1 MRIAHR
7 PGSTGRA
14 AAVTAPRLAILGP
27 ALPDRGGIARE
38 TSLLARALAADGP
51 VSYFTF
57 SRPYPRWLDPRR
69 FADFSEA
76 GPSPAVPI
84 LDWRSPV
91 SWRRTARAVADSG
104 ASALVVPWWVAF
116 WGLPVRAVL
125 RRLARLRPGTARV
138 LICHNVDDHE
148 ATALHRFLALGAF
161 LSADGFF
168 VHSDDA
174 RRRLEKLVPGRPV
187 AVHPLPAAESA
198 APSRADARRR
208 LSVTGPLVLF
218 LGLVRQYK
226 GADVLLAAAPRIARE
241 TGARV
246 AIVGESFPDAADLE
260 KRLAAAAAR
269 GEILRRDSYVPEAEM
284 DDWLAA
290 CDVLVLPYR
299 KISGSA
305 IAARALAARR
315 PMAAARVGSLA
326 ETVVPGETGELFE
339 SGDAAGLASAV
350 ATILARGAD
359 AYAEG
364 LSRAAGRASWEGYAR
379 ALRALAAA
387 ISRDSDT

>member
-1 MRIAHR
+1 M
-7 PGSTGRA
+7 
-14 AAVTAPRLAILGP
+14 TAPRLAILGP

-38 TSLLARALAADGP
+38 TSLLARALGAGGP

-69 FADFSEA
+69 FADFSDA
-76 GPSPAVPI
+76 GPSAAVPI
-84 LDWRSPV
+84 LDWRSPL
-91 SWRRTARAVADSG
+91 SWRRTAAAVAESG
-104 ASALVVPWWVAF
+104 SSALIVPWWIAF
-116 WGLPVRAVL
+116 WGLPDRAVL

-161 LSADGFF
+161 LSADAFL
-168 VHSDDA
+168 VHSDEA
-174 RRRLEKLVPGRPV
+174 RKRLEVLVPGRPV
-187 AVHPLPAAESA
+187 AVHPLPAAEST
-198 APSRADARRR
+198 APSRDDARRR
-208 LSVTGPLVLF
+208 LGVGLEGPLVLF

-226 GADVLLAAAPRIARE
+226 GVDVLLEAAPRISRE

-260 KRLAAAAAR
+260 KRLAPAAAR
-269 GEILRRDSYVPEAEM
+269 GEILRRDAYIPEAEM

-299 KISGSA
+299 KIAGSA

-326 ETVVPGETGELFE
+326 ETVVDGQTGELFE
-339 SGDAAGLASAV
+339 SGDAAGLAAAV
-350 ATILARGAD
+350 ATILARGAE
-359 AYAEG
+359 AYAPG
-364 LSRAAGRASWEGYAR
+364 LARAAGLATWESYAR
-379 ALRALAAA
+379 ALRALAAS
-387 ISRDSDT
+387 ISTRTDT

>member
-1 MRIAHR
+1 
-7 PGSTGRA
+7 
-14 AAVTAPRLAILGP
+14 VTAPRLAILGP
-27 ALPDRGGIARE
+27 APPDRGGIARE
-38 TSLLARALAADGP
+38 TSLLAHALGAGGP

-69 FADFSEA
+69 FADFSDA
-76 GPSPAVPI
+76 GPSPATPI

-91 SWRRTARAVADSG
+91 SWRRTAAAVAESG
-104 ASALVVPWWVAF
+104 STALIVPWWIAF
-116 WGLPVRAVL
+116 WGLPDRAVL

-161 LSADGFF
+161 LSADAFF
-168 VHSDDA
+168 VHSEEA
-174 RRRLEKLVPGRPV
+174 RKRLATLVPGRP
-187 AVHPLPAAESA
+187 AVIHPLPAAESA
-198 APSRADARRR
+198 APSRDDARRR
-208 LSVTGPLVLF
+208 LGVPGPLVLF

-226 GADVLLAAAPRIARE
+226 GVDVLLEAAPRISRV

-260 KRLAAAAAR
+260 KRLSAAAAR
-269 GEILRRDSYVPEAEM
+269 GEILRRDAYVPEAEM

-299 KISGSA
+299 KIAGSA

-315 PMAAARVGSLA
+315 PMAASRVGSLV

-339 SGDAAGLASAV
+339 SGDAAGLAAAV
-350 ATILARGAD
+350 ETILARGAER
-359 AYAEG
+359 YAPG
-364 LSRAAGRASWEGYAR
+364 LARAAGLATWDSYAR
-379 ALRALAAA
+379 ALRALAAS
-387 ISRDSDT
+387 ISSRTDT